1 MAHVSKPVVG
11 ARSSLTWLAPLLVIV
26 LVVGA
31 WWLATHDS
39 STAASGNPGAQAT
52 ATAGQD
58 RTAYPSGSVANTPE
72 SGLDTVA
79 ESKLPEQARAVLQL
93 IRAGGPYKYDQ
104 DDKTFQNREGILPRQ
119 KKGYYREYT
128 VETPGS
134 DDRGA
139 RRIIG
144 GREGDRYYT
153 DDHYDS
159 FRQIQEG
166 K

>member
-1 MAHVSKPVVG
+1 MAHVSKPVTG
-11 ARSSLTWLAPLLVIV
+11 ARSSLSWLAPLLIVV
-26 LVVGA
+26 LVVGV
-31 WWLATHDS
+31 WWLASHDD
-39 STAASGNPGAQAT
+39 STTSGSSGNPGAQAT

-58 RTAYPSGSVANTPE
+58 GTAYPSGGKTPE
-72 SGLDTVA
+72 SGLDTIA
-79 ESKLPEQARAVLQL
+79 ESKLPKEAKATLAL

-104 DDKTFQNREGILPRQ
+104 DDKTFSNREGILPTQR
-119 KKGYYREYT
+119 KGYYREYT

-134 DDRGA
+134 GDRGA

-144 GREGDRYYT
+144 GREGDRYWT

-166 K
+166 Q